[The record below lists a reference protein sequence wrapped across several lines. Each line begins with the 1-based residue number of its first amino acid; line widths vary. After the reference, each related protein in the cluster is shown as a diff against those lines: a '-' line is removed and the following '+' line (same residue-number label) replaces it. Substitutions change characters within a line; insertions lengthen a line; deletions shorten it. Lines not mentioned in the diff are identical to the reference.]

1 MLIPVLYRDEKY
13 LEKLREMG
21 LSHEDEDKLAAM
33 REYIWKLSQS
43 RQRARP
49 KGRENEAEGISKV
62 RGTQHGQL
70 LMV

>member
-1 MLIPVLYRDEKY
+1 
-13 LEKLREMG
+13 MG

-62 RGTQHGQL
+62 RDTLHG
-70 LMV
+70 